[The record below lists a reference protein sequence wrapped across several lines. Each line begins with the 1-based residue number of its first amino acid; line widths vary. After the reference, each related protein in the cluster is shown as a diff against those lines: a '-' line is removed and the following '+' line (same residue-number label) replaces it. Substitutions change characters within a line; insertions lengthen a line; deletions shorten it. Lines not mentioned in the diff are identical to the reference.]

1 MPSNTLLF
9 SFGSTKHE
17 VLLSDN
23 TIATAFNV
31 PADRESMWQGRE
43 AYDLMKN
50 ETIRDA
56 LSDVDLRVVDDLVAA
71 IDIAVEKQNESWS
84 KLTTNPRPDSDKYIA
99 VYFTINHSA

>member
-9 SFGSTKHE
+9 SFGSTRHE

-23 TIATAFNV
+23 AVATAFNV

-56 LSDVDLRVVDDLVAA
+56 LSDADLRVVDDLVAA

-84 KLTTNPRPDSDKYIA
+84 KLTTDPRPDSDKYVA
-99 VYFTINHSA
+99 VYFTIDHHA